1 MQQNISR
8 QDKLIC
14 LSDHIQ
20 PFYAV
25 NPPICQTSIFRFP
38 NIEEYIA
45 YKDKQNT
52 NYCYTRGNNPTCQVL
67 EQKLAALDQGE
78 QCRVFSSGM
87 GAISASL
94 FSLLKS
100 GDHVVVLNT
109 VYGPTL
115 DYLQFMARYGI
126 TFEVIQI
133 QNSTELDAK
142 ISKTTTLIYTES
154 PATMT
159 FEMLDLQALAKF
171 AKTKNILTMIDNTC
185 LSPLLQKPLTL
196 GIDIAVYSL
205 SKYTGGHSDVIA
217 GAVVASK
224 KIMSQIDKYGYK
236 LSGSVLSPHDAFLL
250 LRGLRT
256 LPTRLETLATTT
268 TQVINYLSDHP
279 QIKAIYHPLTYTIE
293 QQSQYL
299 KQASGFGGLFSI
311 KLQTNNTTQIRQFIN
326 ALETFHI
333 AVSWGGFESLV
344 MVQNIDE
351 LRGANSDNTIIR
363 LSLGLLDANTIIQ
376 DLEQALNQI
385 GDNNA

>member
-1 MQQNISR
+1 MQQNISQ

-25 NPPICQTSIFRFP
+25 NPPICQTSIFSFP

-52 NYCYTRGNNPTCQVL
+52 NYCYTRGNNPTFQVL

-109 VYGPTL
+109 IYGPTL

-256 LPTRLETLATTT
+256 LPTRLEALATTT
-268 TQVINYLSDHP
+268 TQVINYLKDHP

-299 KQASGFGGLFSI
+299 KQASGFGGLLSI
-311 KLQTNNTTQIRQFIN
+311 KLQTNNTTQIRLFIN

-344 MVQNIDE
+344 MVQSISE

>member
-1 MQQNISR
+1 MQQNISA

-14 LSDHIQ
+14 LSDPEQ
-20 PFYAV
+20 PFFAV
-25 NPPICQTSIFRFP
+25 NPPICQTSIFSFLT
-38 NIEEYIA
+38 IEEYIA
-45 YKDKQNT
+45 YKDKQNKS
-52 NYCYTRGNNPTCQVL
+52 YCYTRGNNPTCQVL
-67 EQKLAALDQGE
+67 EHKLAALDQGE

-94 FSLLKS
+94 FSVLKS
-100 GDHVVVLNT
+100 GDHVVVINT

-115 DYLQFMARYGI
+115 DYLKFMAKYGVS
-126 TFEVIQI
+126 FEVIQLK
-133 QNSTELDAK
+133 NSAELNHLIPK
-142 ISKTTTLIYTES
+142 NTSLIYTES

-159 FEMLDLQALAKF
+159 FEMLDLQALATF
-171 AKTKNILTMIDNTC
+171 AKARNILTMIDNTC

-217 GAVVASK
+217 GAVVSSTQ
-224 KIMSQIDKYGYK
+224 IMSQIDKYGYK

-256 LPTRLETLATTT
+256 LPIRLEALAETTT
-268 TQVINYLSDHP
+268 KVIDYLSNHS
-279 QIKAIYHPLTYTIE
+279 QIKAVYHPLTYNDE
-293 QQSQYL
+293 QKSLHL

-311 KLQTNNTTQIRQFIN
+311 QLKTNETGQIRQFIN
-326 ALETFHI
+326 SLKTFNI

-351 LRGANSDNTIIR
+351 LRGEYSDNTVIR
-363 LSLGLLDANTIIQ
+363 FSLGLLDASTIIQ

-385 GDNNA
+385 GVRYA

>member
-1 MQQNISR
+1 MQQNISQ

-20 PFYAV
+20 PFYAI
-25 NPPICQTSIFRFP
+25 NPPICQTSIFSFP
-38 NIEEYIA
+38 SIEEYIA

-115 DYLQFMARYGI
+115 DYLQFMVKYGI

-133 QNSTELDAK
+133 QNSIELDEMITK
-142 ISKTTTLIYTES
+142 NTTLIYTES

-159 FEMLDLQALAKF
+159 FEMLDLQALARF
-171 AKTKNILTMIDNTC
+171 AKAKNILTMIDNTC

-217 GAVVASK
+217 GAVVTSK

-256 LPTRLETLATTT
+256 LPTRLEALAITT
-268 TQVINYLSDHP
+268 TQVINYLADHP
-279 QIKAIYHPLTYTIE
+279 QIKAVYHPLAYTIE

-299 KQASGFGGLFSI
+299 EQASGFGGLFSI
-311 KLQTNNTTQIRQFIN
+311 KLHTNNTTQIRQFIN
-326 ALETFHI
+326 SLKTFHI

-344 MVQNIDE
+344 MVQSINE
-351 LRGANSDNTIIR
+351 LRGTNSDNTIIR
-363 LSLGLLDANTIIQ
+363 LSLGLLDANTSIQ
-376 DLEQALNQI
+376 DREQALNTI